1 MSSTVGRVSAHVLV
15 AEDNE
20 LQAEVVRRYLEQAG
34 HSVLT
39 VRDGRAAINEVRHR
53 MPDLVVLDVTMP
65 EIDGHEVCRVLRR
78 ESDVLVLMLTARSTE
93 DDLLRGLD
101 LGADD
106 YLTKPYSP
114 RELVARVRTLL
125 RRAGR
130 AAAPTDAVLQ
140 VGDLVIDPD
149 RFEVR
154 VGGRVVDCTPGEF
167 GILTALAASPGRVFT
182 RQQLLDRSSDI
193 DRGAT
198 ERTIDVHVRNLRKKI
213 ESDPSRPAV
222 LLTVFGVGY
231 KIDSPRPP
239 GRTGGGS
246 VP

>member
-1 MSSTVGRVSAHVLV
+1 M
-15 AEDNE
+15 
-20 LQAEVVRRYLEQAG
+20 QAEVVRRYLEQAG

-39 VRDGRAAINEVRHR
+39 VRDGRAALDEVHRR
-53 MPDLVVLDVTMP
+53 MPDLVVLDVMMP

-130 AAAPTDAVLQ
+130 VPTDAVLQ
-140 VGDLVIDPD
+140 VGDLVIDSE

-182 RQQLLDRSSDI
+182 RQQLLDHSSDI

-213 ESDPSRPAV
+213 ESDPSRPAL

-231 KIDSPRPP
+231 KIDGFRSA
-239 GRTGGGS
+239 GRTGAGRA
-246 VP
+246 P